1 MFVFRVGGGGVAWLV
16 SNVLKLAFNRF
27 VKTELVLP
35 SEEPVNSVG
44 VVEGRVDPGVAVEDS
59 VASGV
64 VVGSDVIVESSVVS
78 VVAIEEEE
86 EDGV

>member
-1 MFVFRVGGGGVAWLV
+1 M
-16 SNVLKLAFNRF
+16 
-27 VKTELVLP
+27 
-35 SEEPVNSVG
+35 
-44 VVEGRVDPGVAVEDS
+44 VEGRVDPGVAVEDS

-86 EDGV
+86 KDGV